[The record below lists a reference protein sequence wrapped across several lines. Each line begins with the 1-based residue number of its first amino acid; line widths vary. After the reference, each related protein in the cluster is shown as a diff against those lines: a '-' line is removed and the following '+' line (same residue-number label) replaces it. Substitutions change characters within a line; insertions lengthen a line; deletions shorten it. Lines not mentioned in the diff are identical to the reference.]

1 MAPHAPQP
9 VSKPR
14 PQGPAK
20 GCGNTMQRI
29 GLVAPAPQPPAHRLC
44 PHSVQ
49 IYVFEWRGKGPI
61 STNISRQIA
70 YRIVGPGDGGDDC
83 AEALLAMMATMATVA
98 IMAMPRW

>member
-1 MAPHAPQP
+1 MAPHAAQP
-9 VSKPR
+9 VSKPW

-20 GCGNTMQRI
+20 GCGNMMQRI

-44 PHSVQ
+44 TILCKSMFSSGVGGALFKR
-49 IYVFEWRGKGPI
+49 IIK
-61 STNISRQIA
+61 A

-83 AEALLAMMATMATVA
+83 AEALLAMMATMATMT